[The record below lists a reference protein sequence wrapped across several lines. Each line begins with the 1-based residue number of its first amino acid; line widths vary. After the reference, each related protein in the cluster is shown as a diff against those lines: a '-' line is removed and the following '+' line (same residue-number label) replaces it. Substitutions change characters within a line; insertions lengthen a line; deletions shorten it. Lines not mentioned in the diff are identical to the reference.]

1 MNKTLYASVIVI
13 ILVLVAVPFFLLPQY
28 ENLKEAKEKI
38 ETKKRQAEKERKYS
52 ETLKSAYYKIFEYK
66 DELRKIDS
74 AIPENDLLIPEFYNF
89 LEKKSL
95 YSGIIMD
102 DISVGGVSEV
112 DASLQKTNFTISF
125 YSTYPTLK
133 RFLSNLHNSA
143 RLIEV
148 ESVLI
153 SPPEEESSLRVTLNL
168 GIYSY
173 NKQEPQKE
181 EVNF

>member
-1 MNKTLYASVIVI
+1 MNKRLYVSVIII
-13 ILVLVAVPFFLLPQY
+13 ILVLVAAPFFLLPKY
-28 ENLKEAKEKI
+28 ERLEEAKEKI
-38 ETKKRQAEKERKYS
+38 ETKKKQAEKERDYS

-66 DELRKIDS
+66 DELRKVDS

-89 LEKKSL
+89 LEEKSL

-102 DISVGGVSEV
+102 DISVDRTSEV
-112 DASLQKTNFTISF
+112 DAGLQKTNFTISF

-133 RFLSNLHNSA
+133 RFLSDLHNSA
-143 RLIEV
+143 RLIEI

-153 SPPEEESSLRVTLNL
+153 NFLEEESSLRVTLNL

-173 NKQEPQKE
+173 VQEQEKE
-181 EVNF
+181 EANF